1 MAAKICL
8 EKDDLLELYKDSV
21 ATYLHLNEV
30 TMRRRAWFVA
40 ILSALTAATG
50 AGFFQAK
57 TLPHFI
63 VLLLGPAMIFA
74 IAHIGTKAWARDYR
88 AFLEGVSYML
98 KYQQLLGLHKLPCCP
113 ADSKDKD
120 AYWHGEP
127 IMAPRHLE
135 CRETASS
142 EQWIEEQKN
151 RRWSA
156 TTITGGLYSLTKV
169 LAILLFGA
177 IAFQAAQL
185 VKPTHAALALQLQGK
200 VFPPHL
206 PGIALF
212 AVMAMSLAIIFL
224 HLKYK
229 RPAIVQDRKNR
240 IARAAED
247 CGKALGR
254 KRAWKEAGG
263 ENKGND
269 IETAIAL
276 YNNSPACSKLSR
288 HEYALVRRA
297 AGLHQDGEFEP
308 YRWWLDVIAG
318 VVLMAGLIYYAIWL
332 LFM

>member
-1 MAAKICL
+1 MAAQDMANAQGVCL
-8 EKDDLLELYKDSV
+8 P
-21 ATYLHLNEV
+21 NEFSCV
-30 TMRRRAWFVA
+30 YQPK
-40 ILSALTAATG
+40 ALT
-50 AGFFQAK
+50 QVRK
-57 TLPHFI
+57 
-63 VLLLGPAMIFA
+63 LLNL
-74 IAHIGTKAWARDYR
+74 
-88 AFLEGVSYML
+88 L
-98 KYQQLLGLHKLPCCP
+98 KF
-113 ADSKDKD
+113 
-120 AYWHGEP
+120 
-127 IMAPRHLE
+127 R
-135 CRETASS
+135 
-142 EQWIEEQKN
+142 
-151 RRWSA
+151 
-156 TTITGGLYSLTKV
+156 
-169 LAILLFGA
+169 
-177 IAFQAAQL
+177 
-185 VKPTHAALALQLQGK
+185 GK
-200 VFPPHL
+200 
-206 PGIALF
+206 
-212 AVMAMSLAIIFL
+212 MSHPNDGRAIIFL